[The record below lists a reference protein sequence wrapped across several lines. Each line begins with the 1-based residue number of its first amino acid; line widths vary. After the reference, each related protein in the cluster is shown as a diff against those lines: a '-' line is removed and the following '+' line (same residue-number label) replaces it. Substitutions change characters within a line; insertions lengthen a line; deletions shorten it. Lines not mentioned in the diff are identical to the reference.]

1 MTVLVLIKKIK
12 VECRNYP
19 QNNLV
24 YDVNTDC
31 YVLTNYMNSLY
42 KSTSNI
48 FFVDNKV
55 VINYTKYKL
64 RNF

>member
-48 FFVDNKV
+48 FNTLIVSEPF
-55 VINYTKYKL
+55 ITIL
-64 RNF
+64 EL